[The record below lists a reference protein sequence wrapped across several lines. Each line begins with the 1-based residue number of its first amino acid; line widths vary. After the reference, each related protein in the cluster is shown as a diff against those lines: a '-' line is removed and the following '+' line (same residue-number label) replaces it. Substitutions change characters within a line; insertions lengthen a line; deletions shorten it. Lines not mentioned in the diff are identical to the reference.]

1 VQQEQQ
7 KDPLTGSANSTRPSS
22 FERKGNSKRDDPRIP
37 PHETDIEHIHMRA
50 TPYFSCA
57 RDSWCLAYLLEGDR
71 RTLCAFFKLNFSTTN
86 ESLGEPAE
94 YQ

>member
-7 KDPLTGSANSTRPSS
+7 KDPLTGCANSTRPNN
-22 FERKGNSKRDDPRIP
+22 FERKGSSKRDVLRIP
-37 PHETDIEHIHMRA
+37 PLETDIERNHMRA
-50 TPYFSCA
+50 TLCFSCA
-57 RDSWCLAYLLEGDR
+57 RDSWCLAYLLEEAR
-71 RTLCAFFKLNFSTTN
+71 KTLCVFLLNFSTTN